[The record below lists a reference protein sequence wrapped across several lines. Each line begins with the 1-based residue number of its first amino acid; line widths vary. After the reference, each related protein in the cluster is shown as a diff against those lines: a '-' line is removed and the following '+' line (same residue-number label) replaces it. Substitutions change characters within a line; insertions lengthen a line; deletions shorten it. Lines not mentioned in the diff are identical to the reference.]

1 VLCFTVQC
9 FTQIEIEPFLAI
21 ATQKSNPKMQDMT
34 SKPTT
39 LTRVAECLYKNV
51 HGTYFALLKVRGK
64 QIKKSLKTKD
74 ATVAKR
80 HLATHRA
87 KAHNLLSEDGGITFG
102 NLAARW
108 LDVIKSDLRPRS
120 WQRLE
125 GIVRTV
131 KPFFAS
137 IPVRS
142 IGQRQIEAWKIK
154 RAPLVAARTFN
165 YEREVLRRVL
175 EYAKT
180 TLRVIL
186 ENPALE
192 IKKRKVGKA
201 EVVIP
206 TKEQFRLLVETLR
219 AEPRVK
225 EAADFIEFLGY
236 SGLRLGEATQIKWR
250 DINFTA
256 DTLLVTGGEQGTKNH
271 EVRTIP
277 LFPPLRRLL
286 ERLSDERGG
295 TPNDRLFSLLS
306 AKKALGTACEKA
318 KLPHFGHHAMR
329 HFFCSNAIEAGCDFK
344 VIAGWLGHKDG
355 GVLVAMTYG
364 HLRNEHS
371 VAMAKRMTFDLEQP
385 A

>member
-1 VLCFTVQC
+1 
-9 FTQIEIEPFLAI
+9 
-21 ATQKSNPKMQDMT
+21 MT
-34 SKPTT
+34 SKTT
-39 LTRVAECLYKNV
+39 VLTRVAECLYKNV

-74 ATVAKR
+74 AAVAKR

-87 KAHNLLSEDGGITFG
+87 KAHNLLSEDGNITFS
-102 NLAARW
+102 NLSTRW
-108 LDVIKSDLRPRS
+108 LSVIKPDLRPRS

-131 KPFFAS
+131 KPFFTS

-175 EYAKT
+175 EYAKV
-180 TLRVIL
+180 TLRIIM

-225 EAADFIEFLGY
+225 EAADFVEFLGY
-236 SGLRLGEATQIKWR
+236 SGLRLGEATQVKWR
-250 DINFTA
+250 DINFKA

-277 LFPPLRRLL
+277 LFSPLRRLL
-286 ERLSDERGG
+286 ERLAGERGG
-295 TPNDRLFSLLS
+295 TPHDRLFSLLS

-318 KLPHFGHHAMR
+318 KLPHFAHHAMR

-371 VAMAKRMTFDLEQP
+371 VAMAKRMTFDLGQP

>member
-1 VLCFTVQC
+1 MGSASEF
-9 FTQIEIEPFLAI
+9 
-21 ATQKSNPKMQDMT
+21 
-34 SKPTT
+34 
-39 LTRVAECLYKNV
+39 TRVAECLYRNN

-64 QIKKSLKTKD
+64 QIKRSLKTKD
-74 ATVAKR
+74 SPVAKR
-80 HLATHRA
+80 RLAAMRTKIHGLA
-87 KAHNLLSEDGGITFG
+87 GEEGSVTFDD
-102 NLAARW
+102 LAARW
-108 LDVIKSDLRPRS
+108 LAFIKPDLRPRS

-125 GIVRTV
+125 GIVRLV
-131 KPFFAS
+131 KPFFRGT
-137 IPVRS
+137 PVRS
-142 IGQRQIEAWKIK
+142 IGQTQFEAWKIK

-175 EYAKT
+175 EYART
-180 TLRVIL
+180 TLRIIL

-206 TKEQFRLLVETLR
+206 TKDQFRLLVETLR

-225 EAADFIEFLGY
+225 EAADFVELLGY
-236 SGLRLGEATQIKWR
+236 SGMRLGEATQVCWR
-250 DINFTA
+250 DVKFNS
-256 DTLLVTGGEQGTKNH
+256 DTLLITGGEQGTKNH

-277 LFPPLRRLL
+277 LFSPLRRLL
-286 ERLSDERGG
+286 ERLADKDRKLANERI
-295 TPNDRLFSLLS
+295 FSLYS
-306 AKKALGTACEKA
+306 AKTAIGTACKKA
-318 KLPHFGHHAMR
+318 GLSQFGHHAMR

-355 GVLVAMTYG
+355 GVLVARTYG

-371 VAMAKRMTFDLEQP
+371 VAMAKKLTFDLALP